1 MLGLSLHLFRCESH
15 CPKELLVSWKYMF
28 ERKTLEML
36 HAELQDEN
44 RLHRVLG
51 PVSLTALGVGA
62 IIGAGIF
69 AMTGRVAADDAGP
82 AVILSF
88 AIAGVACMFA
98 ALCYAEFAAMAPVAG
113 SAYTYTYA
121 TLGEIL
127 AWIIGWDLILEYAM
141 SCSVVAAHWTH
152 YLDEALRTIFNV
164 SIPAVITSDPFTKV
178 IVDGQEI
185 QPWVNLPGALAVLFI
200 TWILVIGIKES
211 AVTNAV
217 FVVIKLAVILI
228 VIGVGAAYVNPTN
241 WTSPSVDARK
251 STNLPDYLHRNPDI
265 APDVDRSTINGYM
278 TGEEFLQA
286 HPELQSQLSPVEV
299 NTISKLPNEAQKW
312 GMLSLFGIKHYLD
325 PIDEKVRSPFMP
337 YGFSGM
343 MIGAALVFF
352 AYIGFDS
359 ISTHAEEAT
368 KPQRDVPLAILIA
381 LVVCTILYMLV
392 SGVITGMEPYYEIDG
407 SAALASAFRKQAER
421 TSNSWLNAC
430 AGLIAAGA
438 LAGLTS
444 VILVNFLSQ
453 SRIFL
458 AMARDGLLPHN
469 IFGVVHPK
477 YRTPHRSTIMTG
489 VCIATVAGFFPIRK
503 LEEMVSIG
511 TLMAFVLVCGSVMM
525 LRFTNPDAPRPFR
538 CPGLFIIAPLGILVN
553 LSLMLFLPLDTW
565 FRLFAWL
572 GLGILIYFSF
582 GMWNSALRKKWVPAT
597 EEQ

>member
-1 MLGLSLHLFRCESH
+1 M
-15 CPKELLVSWKYMF
+15 SWKYMF

-299 NTISKLPNEAQKW
+299 NTISKLPNEAKKW
-312 GMLSLFGIKHYLD
+312 GMLSLLGIKHYLD

-538 CPGLFIIAPLGILVN
+538 CPGLFIIAPLGVLVN

-572 GLGILIYFSF
+572 GLGLLIYFSF

>member
-1 MLGLSLHLFRCESH
+1 M
-15 CPKELLVSWKYMF
+15 SWKNMF

-299 NTISKLPNEAQKW
+299 NTISKLPNEAKKW
-312 GMLSLFGIKHYLD
+312 GMLSLLGIKHYLD

-430 AGLIAAGA
+430 AGLIAVGA
-438 LAGLTS
+438 VAGLTS

>member
-1 MLGLSLHLFRCESH
+1 M
-15 CPKELLVSWKYMF
+15 SWKHMF

-299 NTISKLPNEAQKW
+299 NTISKLPNEAKKW
-312 GMLSLFGIKHYLD
+312 GMLSLLGIKHYLD

-368 KPQRDVPLAILIA
+368 KPQRDVPLAILTA

-572 GLGILIYFSF
+572 GLGLLIYFSF

>member
-1 MLGLSLHLFRCESH
+1 
-15 CPKELLVSWKYMF
+15 MF

-299 NTISKLPNEAQKW
+299 NTISKLPNEAKKW
-312 GMLSLFGIKHYLD
+312 GMLSLLGIKHYLD

-430 AGLIAAGA
+430 AGLIAVGA
-438 LAGLTS
+438 VAGLTS

>member
-1 MLGLSLHLFRCESH
+1 M
-15 CPKELLVSWKYMF
+15 SWKYMF

-299 NTISKLPNEAQKW
+299 NTISKLPNEAKKW
-312 GMLSLFGIKHYLD
+312 GMLSLLGIKHYLD

-430 AGLIAAGA
+430 AGLIAVGA
-438 LAGLTS
+438 VAGLTS

>member
-1 MLGLSLHLFRCESH
+1 M
-15 CPKELLVSWKYMF
+15 SWKYMF

-251 STNLPDYLHRNPDI
+251 STNLPDYLQRNPDI

-299 NTISKLPNEAQKW
+299 NTISKLPNEAKKW
-312 GMLSLFGIKHYLD
+312 GMLSLLGIKHYLD

-538 CPGLFIIAPLGILVN
+538 CPGLFIIAPLGVLVN

-572 GLGILIYFSF
+572 GLGLLIYFSF

>member
-1 MLGLSLHLFRCESH
+1 
-15 CPKELLVSWKYMF
+15 MF

-299 NTISKLPNEAQKW
+299 NTISKLPNEAKKW
-312 GMLSLFGIKHYLD
+312 GMLSLLGIKHYLD

-368 KPQRDVPLAILIA
+368 KPQRDVPLAILTA